1 MMNADNKKSGLR
13 FVLGVILVLG
23 AAFAIL
29 PFFYMFGLS
38 LTQSQTLTFT
48 LKDISFDF
56 VNYKR
61 VFRNTDIFN
70 ALKNSVIVT
79 SLTVFFNCLIA
90 SMAAYGF
97 AKKKFPGSTVIFS
110 VYLLTLM
117 VPVHVTLI
125 PLFTIMNKLN
135 MLDTYPAL
143 IVILINAFGVFLI
156 KQFMSGIPDD
166 LLEAAQIDGC
176 PEFKIFFQIVI
187 PLLKPVLV
195 SLTVFTFISSWND
208 FLWPLVSI
216 HKGSMK
222 TVTLALSTLKGS
234 QFATNYGLMMAGSTL
249 AFSVPFVL
257 YCFLQKQFVEGIA
270 LSGIKG

>member
-1 MMNADNKKSGLR
+1 MKVNYNSGLKII
-13 FVLGVILVLG
+13 LGIILVLG

-29 PFFYMFGLS
+29 PFLYMFCLS
-38 LTQSQTLTFT
+38 LTQSQSLTFS
-48 LKDISFDF
+48 LQDVSLDF

-79 SLTVFFNCLIA
+79 SSTVFFNCLIA

-97 AKKKFPGSTVIFS
+97 AKKKFPGSALIFS
-110 VYLLTLM
+110 VYLITLM
-117 VPVHVTLI
+117 VPVQVTLI
-125 PLFTIMNKLN
+125 PLFTIMNKMN

-143 IVILINAFGVFLI
+143 IVILINAFGVFLV
-156 KQFMSGIPDD
+156 KQFMSGIPDE

-176 PEFKIFFQIVI
+176 PEFIIFFKIVI

-208 FLWPLVSI
+208 FLWPLVAI
-216 HKGSMK
+216 HKSSMQ
-222 TVTLALSTLKGS
+222 TVTLALSTIKGS
-234 QFATNYGLMMAGSTL
+234 QYETNYGLMMAGSTM
-249 AFSVPFVL
+249 AFCVPFVL

>member
-1 MMNADNKKSGLR
+1 MKTKANTATRHRL
-13 FVLGVILVLG
+13 LGIILFAG
-23 AAFAIL
+23 AVTAIF
-29 PFFYMFGLS
+29 PFIYMLGLS
-38 LTQSQTLTFT
+38 LTQSQSLTFSV
-48 LKDISFDF
+48 KDISLDF

-79 SLTVFFNCLIA
+79 TLTVFFNCLISA
-90 SMAAYGF
+90 MAAYGF
-97 AKKKFPGSTVIFS
+97 AKKKFPGSTLIFS
-110 VYLLTLM
+110 VYLVTLM

-143 IVILINAFGVFLI
+143 IVILINAFGVFLV
-156 KQFMSGIPDD
+156 KQFITGVPDD
-166 LLEAAQIDGC
+166 LIEAAQIDGC
-176 PEFKIFFQIVI
+176 PEFRIFFTIVL
-187 PLLKPVLV
+187 PLLKPVLI
-195 SLTVFTFISSWND
+195 SLIVFTFISSWND

-216 HKGSMK
+216 HRSDMK

-234 QFATNYGLMMAGSTL
+234 QYEMNYGMMMAGSTL

-257 YCFLQKQFVEGIA
+257 YCFLQRQFVEGIA

>member
-1 MMNADNKKSGLR
+1 MNKIKNISIKKLL
-13 FVLGVILVLG
+13 LGIILLAG
-23 AAFAIL
+23 AVTAIF
-29 PFFYMFGLS
+29 PFFYMLGLS
-38 LTQSQTLTFT
+38 FTQSQSLTFSFS
-48 LKDISFDF
+48 DISLDF

-70 ALKNSVIVT
+70 ALKNSAIVT

-97 AKKKFPGSTVIFS
+97 AKKKFPGSTLIFS
-110 VYLLTLM
+110 IYLVTLM
-117 VPVHVTLI
+117 VPIHVTLI
-125 PLFTIMNKLN
+125 PLFTIMNKLH

-156 KQFMSGIPDD
+156 KQFMSGVPDD

-176 PEFKIFFQIVI
+176 PEFRIFYSIVV
-187 PLLKPVLV
+187 PLLKPVLI

-216 HKGSMK
+216 HQSDMK

-234 QFATNYGLMMAGSTL
+234 QYETNYGLMMAGSTL
-249 AFSVPFVL
+249 AFCVPFIL